1 MNEIT
6 KGKVLNAVLDSR
18 LFRIVYLITLSLEMI
33 AFCDKFAIILRCGV
47 LVWGAFILAF
57 RFIVS
62 KRAFKVKYKWLLWS
76 FVAVQVLT
84 SVWNMSRDFLP
95 NMVFA
100 YHSMVCFFIFY
111 GMSQEKSHEEIEKEM
126 VFLFKYFIVFS
137 TVTSFIGINV
147 AVFTAQLQVGD
158 YFLGI
163 LRNRL
168 IGIHTNSNLLAFS
181 NIVAIFSLDVIKD
194 SHLRWKYNEKFF
206 NRFWGALCFGINFL
220 SLFLSDSNASF
231 LFIVAYFTVRIF
243 YNNFMNYKEFKFSE
257 FLRGNLLMLVFS
269 TLMISGSFFLRD
281 VSQDIIGIVIND
293 VHEIEE
299 PVTDNVPL
307 KAESETETEMESET
321 DSEPSYDSEE
331 KITIGRENY
340 DVSSGRITLFKQ
352 GLKLFRVNPIIGIG
366 RGNLVR
372 FGDKYLENGLIF
384 SDLHNSYLTILV
396 CNGIVGF
403 LLFAAFLALTAKDMC
418 KYLFKFS
425 CRRDSGIY
433 SKLFA
438 AVVAYCAYSV
448 FEKAI
453 LSEITFMVVFF
464 WLILGYAVSYM
475 NNGLKEEL

>member
-47 LVWGAFILAF
+47 LVWGAFILVF

-299 PVTDNVPL
+299 PVTD
-307 KAESETETEMESET
+307 KAELLMLYAARIQLVENVIKPALAEGKIVLGDRHDMSSQAYQGGGRQFDQTLMANLKNMVLG
-321 DSEPSYDSEE
+321 DFEPDFVLYLDIDPAEGLARAR
-331 KITIGRENY
+331 GRGEL
-340 DVSSGRITLFKQ
+340 DRIEQQ
-352 GLKLFRVNPIIGIG
+352 GLDFFHRT
-366 RGNLVR
+366 RQR
-372 FGDKYLENGLIF
+372 YLE
-384 SDLHNSYLTILV
+384 LV
-396 CNGIVGF
+396 QNNPK
-403 LLFAAFLALTAKDMC
+403 AAIINAGQPLAQVQADIQ
-418 KYLFKFS
+418 S
-425 CRRDSGIY
+425 
-433 SKLFA
+433 
-438 AVVAYCAYSV
+438 
-448 FEKAI
+448 AI
-453 LSEITFMVVFF
+453 KN
-464 WLILGYAVSYM
+464 WWVSQTR
-475 NNGLKEEL
+475 